1 MNHSYMMTLNTSPQN
16 KGETIHDYYVRFTK
30 LVNDMQNIKMT
41 MPRMQLNSKFVNN
54 MLPEWGDSSS
64 ETEQRLVRNQN
75 DVASCL
81 LIVANI
87 RHMQLEQN
95 VVGFNSVNTTGGQG
109 NNLRGAGAAGNGRAQ
124 NRVGNAN
131 LSQARHIKQML
142 LIVKLKKMVWFRLK
156 GVLFLAGADEC
167 DAFDLDVDEAPT
179 AQTMF
184 MANLSLA
191 DPVYDEAG
199 LSYDSDIL
207 FEVYEYNNYQD
218 AVCEHNDAHEMHHDV
233 QPNCVVDSNAV
244 WKLKG
249 GVEYGNPYGGRVTR
263 GGGDGLEGLG
273 GQLSIVDTLG
283 SLGDEA
289 SGGKMDLDGACGGE
303 RDFFLGGGDYVFS
316 FGVPHLKRA
325 SHGDELVRFVCENYE
340 KCEENGV

>member
-95 VVGFNSVNTTGGQG
+95 VVGFNSVNTTGWSYKNISSSTYNQTPYSINTKNQAIVQDGKVVVQNVQGQQNRGQG

-124 NRVGNAN
+124 NRVRNAN
-131 LSQARHIKQML
+131 LSQARQIKYYNCNVQD
-142 LIVKLKKMVWFRLK
+142 
-156 GVLFLAGADEC
+156 LALNMDNVFQDDEC
-167 DAFDLDVDEAPT
+167 DAFDLDVDEAST

-184 MANLSLA
+184 MANLSSA
-191 DPVYDEAG
+191 DPVMIKGG
-199 LSYDSDIL
+199 LSYDS
-207 FEVYEYNNYQD
+207 
-218 AVCEHNDAHEMHHDV
+218 
-233 QPNCVVDSNAV
+233 
-244 WKLKG
+244 
-249 GVEYGNPYGGRVTR
+249 
-263 GGGDGLEGLG
+263 GL
-273 GQLSIVDTLG
+273 
-283 SLGDEA
+283 SL
-289 SGGKMDLDGACGGE
+289 
-303 RDFFLGGGDYVFS
+303 
-316 FGVPHLKRA
+316 
-325 SHGDELVRFVCENYE
+325 
-340 KCEENGV
+340 